1 MSLRPAIFV
10 SAVSSELR
18 SARQLVANTL
28 TFLGYDPEWQ
38 DIFGTEQGD
47 LRAVLQ
53 RRIDQSKGV
62 VQLVGECYGAELPEI
77 DGRFGRVSYTQFEA
91 LYALSKGK
99 KVWYLFLDENFPAD
113 PHEAEDEEKRTLQA
127 SYRSKLRADIHL
139 YHPLS
144 TRDSLEASVLK
155 LRVDFTQLRRGLRR
169 WSAFVA
175 VLLVL
180 IAGLSVWL
188 LQSQQHSN
196 EEQRH
201 ANDQL
206 QTLQAKF
213 DKLEQGVT
221 AFAAVQN
228 QVRQTQPGQKP
239 EELEQRT
246 YVELAK
252 ELGVDATTLKEQ
264 LPRFAKELKM
274 ASNATTYER
283 ANAAYVDQ
291 DYNEAQ
297 RLALVAAD
305 EARSAN
311 PPKNTEA
318 IKAYELAAWAAEK
331 RVESAQAL
339 KWLEEAEPLTDRTR
353 DAMEW
358 ARVQYEIAHELE
370 VLGKYGDAEERLRP
384 VLTERLRVLG
394 PEHFDTLA
402 CENELA
408 NSLFFQGKYAAAE
421 AEYRAVLKLKEKVLG
436 PDHPSTL
443 KTQNNLVSALT
454 MQGKYAAAETECR
467 AVIALKEKALGA
479 EHPETLATRNNLA
492 FVLDKEG
499 KYSDAESEYR
509 TIIAIKERVLGPEH
523 PDTLITRSGL
533 AEVLEHEGKYA
544 EGETQE
550 REVVKL
556 RDRVLGPDHPAT
568 LIARDILA
576 QLLADQ
582 GKNSEAE
589 SGFRSVLQVQER
601 VLRPDH
607 PNTLKTR
614 NGLAK
619 VLANQGKNAEAE
631 TEYRAILKLEEKISG
646 PEHPDTPRT
655 CFDLADCLRS
665 EGQIQEAT
673 AFAQRAADGARKVL
687 GPDHPDTK
695 EYAQL
700 AARLA
705 NSSQNSK

>member
-38 DIFGTEQGD
+38 DIFGTEEGD
-47 LRAVLQ
+47 LREVLQ

-62 VQLVGECYGAELPEI
+62 VQLVGECYGAESPKI
-77 DGRFGRVSYTQFEA
+77 DERFGRVSYTQFEA

-113 PHEAEDEEKRTLQA
+113 PHEAENEEKRTLQA
-127 SYRSKLRADIHL
+127 NYRAKLRADSHL

-155 LRVDFTQLRRGLRR
+155 LRVDFAQLRLGLRR

-188 LQSQQHSN
+188 LQNQQRSN

-213 DKLEQGVT
+213 DKLEQGIT
-221 AFAAVQN
+221 AFATVQN
-228 QVRQTQPGQKP
+228 QLRQTQPGQKP
-239 EELEQRT
+239 DELEHRT

-252 ELGVDATTLKEQ
+252 VLGVDATRLKEE
-264 LPRFAKELKM
+264 LPHFAKELKM
-274 ASNATTYER
+274 APSATAYER
-283 ANAAYVDQ
+283 ANAAYVDK

-297 RLALVAAD
+297 RLALAAAD

-318 IKAYELAAWAAEK
+318 IQAYELAAWSAEK
-331 RVESAQAL
+331 QIESAQAL
-339 KWLEEAEPLTDRTR
+339 KWLQAAEPLTDRAR
-353 DAMEW
+353 DAIEW
-358 ARVQYEIAHELE
+358 ARVQYDIAHVLDL
-370 VLGKYGDAEERLRP
+370 LGKYREAEDRLRQA
-384 VLTERLRVLG
+384 LAERLRVLG
-394 PEHFDTLA
+394 PENVDTLF

-408 NSLFFQGKYAAAE
+408 NSLYFQGKYAAAE

-443 KTQNNLVSALT
+443 RTQNNLVSALT
-454 MQGKYAAAETECR
+454 MQGKYPEAETESR
-467 AVIALKEKALGA
+467 GVIALKAKALGA

-499 KYSDAESEYR
+499 KYADAESEYR

-523 PDTLITRSGL
+523 PDTLITSSGL

-544 EGETQE
+544 EGETRE

-568 LIARDILA
+568 LHARDTLA
-576 QLLADQ
+576 KLLADQ

-589 SGFRSVLQVQER
+589 SEFRSVLQVEER
-601 VLRPDH
+601 VRPEH
-607 PNTLKTR
+607 PDTLSTR
-614 NGLAK
+614 HGLAK
-619 VLANQGKNAEAE
+619 ALANQGKNAEAE
-631 TEYRAILKLEEKISG
+631 TEYRAVLKLEEKISG
-646 PEHPDTPRT
+646 PEHPDTLRN
-655 CFDLADCLRS
+655 CFDLAACLRS
-665 EGQIQEAT
+665 EGQIQEAC

-695 EYAQL
+695 EYEQL

-705 NSSQNSK
+705 SGSQNSE

>member
-47 LRAVLQ
+47 LRAMLQ
-53 RRIDQSKGV
+53 RRIDASKGV
-62 VQLVGECYGAELPEI
+62 VQLVGECYGAEPPEI
-77 DGRFGRVSYTQFEA
+77 DERFGRVSYTQFEA

-99 KVWYLFLDENFPAD
+99 KVWYLFLDESFPAD
-113 PHEAEDEEKRTLQA
+113 PHEAEDDEKKTLQA
-127 SYRSKLRADIHL
+127 NYRAKLKADIHL

-144 TRDSLEASVLK
+144 NRDSLEASVLK
-155 LRVDFTQLRRGLRR
+155 LRDDLTQLRRGLRR

-175 VLLVL
+175 ALLVA
-180 IAGLSVWL
+180 IAGLSIWL

-196 EEQRH
+196 EEQRQ

-213 DKLEQGVT
+213 DKLEQGIT

-239 EELEQRT
+239 EELEHRT
-246 YVELAK
+246 YVELGK

-274 ASNATTYER
+274 ASNATAYER
-283 ANAAYVDQ
+283 ANAAYVDK

-297 RLALVAAD
+297 RLALVAAE
-305 EARSAN
+305 EASRAN

-331 RVESAQAL
+331 QVESAQAL
-339 KWLEEAEPLTDRTR
+339 KWLQAAEPLTDRTR

-358 ARVQYEIAHELE
+358 ARVQYEIAHVLEL
-370 VLGKYGDAEERLRP
+370 LGKYRDAEDRLRQA
-384 VLTERLRVLG
+384 LTERLRVLG
-394 PEHFDTLA
+394 PENFDTLA

-408 NSLFFQGKYAAAE
+408 NSLYFQGKYGEAE
-421 AEYRAVLKLKEKVLG
+421 AEYREVLKLKEKVLG

-443 KTQNNLVSALT
+443 KTRNNLASALT
-454 MQGKYAAAETECR
+454 MQGKYAQAETECR
-467 AVIALKEKALGA
+467 AVLALKQKALGA
-479 EHPETLATRNNLA
+479 EHPETLAARNNLA
-492 FVLDKEG
+492 VVLDEEG
-499 KYSDAESEYR
+499 KYAEAETEDR
-509 TIIAIKERVLGPEH
+509 TVIAIKEKVLGPED
-523 PDTLITRSGL
+523 PATLITRSSLVG
-533 AEVLEHEGKYA
+533 VLEQEGKYA
-544 EGETQE
+544 EGETQA
-550 REVVKL
+550 REVIKV
-556 RDRVLGPDHPAT
+556 RDRVLGPDHPDT
-568 LIARDILA
+568 LSSRGSLA
-576 QLLADQ
+576 ELLADQ
-582 GKNSEAE
+582 GKNTEAE
-589 SGFRSVLQVQER
+589 SEFRSVLQVQEK

-607 PNTLKTR
+607 PDTLRTR
-614 NGLAK
+614 NGLAR
-619 VLANQGKNAEAE
+619 VLANEGRNAEAE
-631 TEYRAILKLEEKISG
+631 TEFRAVLKLEEKISG
-646 PEHPDTPRT
+646 PEHPDTLRT
-655 CFDLADCLRS
+655 CFDLAACLRS

-687 GPDHPDTK
+687 GPEHPDTK
-695 EYAQL
+695 EYEQL
-700 AARLA
+700 AARIA
-705 NSSQNSK
+705 SQE

>member
-38 DIFGTEQGD
+38 DIFGTEEGD
-47 LRAVLQ
+47 LRAVLR

-62 VQLVGECYGAELPEI
+62 VQLVGECYGAEPPEI
-77 DGRFGRVSYTQFEA
+77 DERFGRVSYTQFEA

-99 KVWYLFLDENFPAD
+99 KVWYLLLDESFPSD
-113 PHEAEDEEKRTLQA
+113 PRAAEDGEKKTLQA
-127 SYRSKLRADIHL
+127 NYRAKLKADIHL

-155 LRVDFTQLRRGLRR
+155 LRNDLTQLRRGLRR

-175 VLLVL
+175 ALLIA

-188 LQSQQHSN
+188 LQSEQHSN

-213 DKLEQGVT
+213 DKLEQGIT

-239 EELEQRT
+239 EELEHRT

-274 ASNATTYER
+274 ASNATTYQR
-283 ANAAYVDQ
+283 ANAAYVDK

-297 RLALVAAD
+297 RLALVAAED
-305 EARSAN
+305 ASSAN
-311 PPKNTEA
+311 PPRDTEA
-318 IKAYELAAWAAEK
+318 IKAYELAAWAADK
-331 RVESAQAL
+331 QVESAQAL
-339 KWLEEAEPLTDRTR
+339 KWLQAAEPLTDRTR

-358 ARVQYEIAHELE
+358 ARVQYHISHVLE
-370 VLGKYGDAEERLRP
+370 QLGKYRDAEERLRQ

-394 PEHFDTLA
+394 PENFDSLA

-408 NSLFFQGKYAAAE
+408 NSLYFQGKYASAE
-421 AEYRAVLKLKEKVLG
+421 SEYRAVLKLKDKVLG

-443 KTQNNLVSALT
+443 KTRNNVMSALT
-454 MQGKYAAAETECR
+454 MQGKYVEAETESR
-467 AVIALKEKALGA
+467 AIIALKEKVLGA
-479 EHPETLATRNNLA
+479 NHPETLATRNNLA
-492 FVLDKEG
+492 VVLDKEG
-499 KYSDAESEYR
+499 KYKDAESEDR
-509 TIIAIKERVLGPEH
+509 TIIAIKEKVLGPEH
-523 PDTLITRSGL
+523 PDTLITRNNL
-533 AEVLEHEGKYA
+533 AEVLEHEGRYA
-544 EGETQE
+544 DAEAEE

-556 RDRVLGPDHPAT
+556 RDRVLGPDHPDT
-568 LIARDILA
+568 LNARDFLA
-576 QLLADQ
+576 ELLVDE

-589 SGFRSVLQVQER
+589 SEFRSVMQAQER
-601 VLRPDH
+601 VLHPDH
-607 PNTLKTR
+607 PDTLRTR

-619 VLANQGKNAEAE
+619 ALANEGKNAEAE
-631 TEYRAILKLEEKISG
+631 TEYRAVLKLEEKISG
-646 PEHPDTPRT
+646 PEHPDTLRT
-655 CFDLADCLRS
+655 CFDLAACLRS
-665 EGQIQEAT
+665 EGKIQEAT

-687 GPDHPDTK
+687 GPEHPDTK
-695 EYAQL
+695 EYEQL
-700 AARLA
+700 AARIA
-705 NSSQNSK
+705 GQE